1 MASHSPSPHNDAD
14 GIASCLERRSTEAAN
29 RTKPPP
35 TSIGVR
41 DYRYPTRNLQRYP
54 QTTAWR
60 HCYHVLF
67 LTIYRPRAGIKATV
81 LAHLGYTNVRALL
94 SPKVVLITH
103 PAFRKKSQLQ
113 NVFCSNRLIIVVVDI
128 PSNIQELCLR
138 LDG

>member
-1 MASHSPSPHNDAD
+1 MFFTPGAPGCLWLGELPSPPAPQHAPRAQGTFGGWCPSCFFYVLLRIRFPHNDAD
-14 GIASCLERRSTEAAN
+14 GVASCLERRSTEAAN

-67 LTIYRPRAGIKATV
+67 LNIYRPRAGIKATV

-94 SPKVVLITH
+94 SPK
-103 PAFRKKSQLQ
+103 
-113 NVFCSNRLIIVVVDI
+113 
-128 PSNIQELCLR
+128 
-138 LDG
+138 